1 MSIVFE
7 RSDALVA
14 PAAELIS
21 AAESEMRALY
31 EGAPT
36 GGVRSLTSIDLTP
49 PGGCY
54 LVGRLESHP
63 ICGGG
68 LRRLDEKACEI
79 KRMYTLP
86 EFRGH
91 GHAAALLVAL
101 EAEAQAMGYRIVRL
115 DTGPRQQH
123 AQRLYERSGYLAVGN
138 YNANPYASFWGE
150 KVLSA

>member
-1 MSIVFE
+1 
-7 RSDALVA
+7 
-14 PAAELIS
+14 
-21 AAESEMRALY
+21 
-31 EGAPT
+31 
-36 GGVRSLTSIDLTP
+36 
-49 PGGCY
+49 
-54 LVGRLESHP
+54 
-63 ICGGG
+63 
-68 LRRLDEKACEI
+68 
-79 KRMYTLP
+79 MYTLP